1 MIAEFTHILTIDDED
16 VEVEISY
23 EATSYGDEVEIGD
36 IFITLD
42 GDEISLSPENYKRIL
57 DACHD
62 RVFED
67 FIADDDAYGDLCYD
81 LSRDD

>member
-1 MIAEFTHILTIDDED
+1 MIAEFTYILTIDDED
-16 VEVEISY
+16 VEVEVSY
-23 EATSYGDEVEIGD
+23 EAVRYGDEVEIGD
-36 IFITLD
+36 ILITID
-42 GDEISLSPENYKRIL
+42 GDEIALSPENNKRIL

-67 FIADDDAYGDLCYD
+67 FIADDDSYGDLCYD